1 MKSLVFAILGLSA
14 ILPLSAQTV
23 TNKPN
28 SNYQFEKIA
37 DLDKTS
43 VKDQCKTATC
53 WSYSTLSMLESELIK
68 NGKGQIDLSEMFIA
82 RNAYIEKAITYIR
95 LNGKHQFDQGGEGH
109 DILYMIDKYGI
120 VPESAYTGLINNK
133 KKHDHSE
140 LVVVLKAFL
149 DGLLKVP
156 NAEFGAEW
164 KLAFEGI
171 LDSYL
176 GKVPTDFMYNGKS
189 YTPKTFAALLDINT
203 DDYIVLTSFTHHPFY
218 KKPFAIEVPDNW
230 AMETAYNIPLT
241 ELTEVV
247 NYALKEGYTVA
258 WATDVSEKG
267 FSHRDGLAIIPIH
280 DSLISKKGEDSKY
293 FNSAGAEKI
302 STVFNTPCSELP
314 ITQELRQAAFDSQ
327 KTTDDHGMH
336 ITGLYQEKSGTYF
349 YKVKNSWGNT
359 NPMEGYLFAST
370 SYFQYK
376 TISVMLN
383 KKAIPQKILKKINP

>member
-1 MKSLVFAILGLSA
+1 VKPVFLTLFSLCILPSVFA
-14 ILPLSAQTV
+14 QTT

-28 SNYQFEKIA
+28 STYQFEKIA
-37 DLDKTS
+37 DLDKTN

-53 WSYSTLSMLESELIK
+53 WSYSTLSLLESELIK
-68 NGKGQIDLSEMFIA
+68 NGKGQVDLSEMFIA
-82 RNAYIEKAITYIR
+82 RNAYIEKAINYIR

-120 VPESAYTGLINNK
+120 VPESVYSGLLNNK
-133 KKHDHSE
+133 KRHDHTE
-140 LVVVLKAFL
+140 LVLVLKSFL

-156 NAEFGAEW
+156 NAEYGNEW
-164 KLAFEGI
+164 KIAFEGI

-176 GKVPTDFMYNGKS
+176 GKIPTEFNYNGKM
-189 YTPKTFAALLDINT
+189 YNPKTFAASLEINT

-230 AMETAYNIPLT
+230 AMQTAYNIPLN
-241 ELTEVV
+241 ELSETV
-247 NYALKEGYTVA
+247 NGALKEGFTVA

-267 FSHRDGLAIIPIH
+267 FSHRDGLAIVPIH
-280 DSLISKKGEDSKY
+280 DSLITKKGEDSKQ

-302 STVFNTPCSELP
+302 STVFNTPCQELI
-314 ITQELRQAAFDSQ
+314 ITQDLRQAAFDSQ

-336 ITGLYQEKSGTYF
+336 ITGLYQEKSGTYY
-349 YKVKNSWGNT
+349 YKVKNSWGTT
-359 NPMEGYLFAST
+359 NALEGYLFASN

-383 KKAIPQKILKKINP
+383 KKAIPQKISKKLFQ